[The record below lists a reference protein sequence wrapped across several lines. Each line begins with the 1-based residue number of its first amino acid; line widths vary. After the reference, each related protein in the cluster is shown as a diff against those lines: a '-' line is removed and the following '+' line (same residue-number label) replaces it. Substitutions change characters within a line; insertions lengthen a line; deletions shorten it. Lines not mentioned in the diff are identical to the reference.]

1 MVVVLLPG
9 SILVPDTLTTAFPSA
24 AETSSDN
31 LVTFAPALNLYD
43 VVSAEN
49 PGDNAALSVFP
60 SSYTSATFKADRL
73 LFPEAFAGAATVTEP
88 LETFTVISFA
98 SVSHGTLIVSSVR
111 AEVPAVFALNETA

>member
-43 VVSAEN
+43 VVS
-49 PGDNAALSVFP
+49 DNAALSVFP

-88 LETFTVISFA
+88 PETFTVISFA